1 MFSRA
6 DGIPKAI
13 AIEENRSMKKAARQ
27 PTPRHAKPG
36 KSVKF
41 LQKSTCATCRKA
53 RRFLKKRGF
62 HIYYRDLVKDR
73 LSAAELQKLIGRHD
87 HEEFLNPRCGIFR
100 KKKMREKP
108 PSRREAISLM
118 VKNPDLIR
126 RPVIVAGGRVVI
138 GYDEN
143 GMIRF

>member
-1 MFSRA
+1 MTKPA
-6 DGIPKAI
+6 PK
-13 AIEENRSMKKAARQ
+13 S
-27 PTPRHAKPG
+27 TPRAKRST
-36 KSVKF
+36 KTVRF

-53 RRFLKKRGF
+53 RRFMEKRGF
-62 HIYYRDLVKDR
+62 HLNYRDITKDR

-87 HEEFLNPRCGIFR
+87 HEDFLNPRSEVFR
-100 KKKMREKP
+100 KKKMMEKP
-108 PSRREAISLM
+108 PSRREAIRLM
-118 VKNPDLIR
+118 TKNPDLIR